1 MNFQHV
7 NVLGY
12 GFVGGAMGHLCKE
25 NNVGFCVYDI
35 VKKDEP
41 DAVQTF
47 DDISEIIEFS
57 EKHNQTNVYFIC
69 VPTPSDSEGQCDTSI
84 VEKLI
89 NKLNSLVTK
98 KSIVIIKSTV
108 QPGTTRKFINK
119 IISRNTIWTP
129 SLLDIVFCPEFL
141 TEKNFKSDMYNA
153 NFVLL
158 GFDNLENKELLTTTS
173 NIMKLLYKHK
183 TVDIYHKSYEECEM
197 FKYTIN
203 VYLSVKVWYFNEI
216 YELCGKFGIDYS
228 QFRQDL
234 LPLEPRIGMS
244 HTVVPGDHG
253 RGFSGSCLPKE
264 TRGMKFLQG
273 SLGIPNKVL
282 DEILK
287 RNSQLRN
294 E

>member
-25 NNVGFCVYDI
+25 NNVKFCVYDI
-35 VKKDEP
+35 VKKDESS
-41 DAVQTF
+41 ALQTF
-47 DDISEIIEFS
+47 SSLSDIIRFS
-57 EKHNQTNVYFIC
+57 EKRNETNIYFIC
-69 VPTPSDSEGQCDTSI
+69 VPTPSNSEGQCDTSI
-84 VEKLI
+84 VENVI
-89 NKLNSLVTK
+89 TNLNSLVTK
-98 KSIVIIKSTV
+98 KSIIIIKSTV
-108 QPGTTRKFINK
+108 QPGTTRKFTNK
-119 IISRNTIWTP
+119 TNT
-129 SLLDIVFCPEFL
+129 LLDIVFCPEFL

-153 NFVLL
+153 DFVLL
-158 GFDNLENKELLTTTS
+158 GFNNLENEELLTTTS
-173 NIMKLLYKHK
+173 NVMRLLYKHK
-183 TVDIYHKSYEECEM
+183 SVDVYHRSYEECEI

>member
-25 NNVGFCVYDI
+25 NNVKFCVYDI
-35 VKKDEP
+35 VKKDESS
-41 DAVQTF
+41 ALQTF
-47 DDISEIIEFS
+47 SSLSDIVGFS
-57 EKHNQTNVYFIC
+57 EKRNETNIYFIC
-69 VPTPSDSEGQCDTSI
+69 VPTPSNAEGQCDTSI
-84 VEKLI
+84 VENVI
-89 NKLNSLVTK
+89 TNLNSLVTK

-108 QPGTTRKFINK
+108 QPGTTRKFTNK
-119 IISRNTIWTP
+119 TNT
-129 SLLDIVFCPEFL
+129 LLNIVFCPEFL
-141 TEKNFKSDMYNA
+141 TEKNFKRDMYNA
-153 NFVLL
+153 DFVLL
-158 GFDNLENKELLTTTS
+158 GFNNLENEELLTTTS

-183 TVDIYHKSYEECEM
+183 TVDVYHRSYEECEM

>member
-1 MNFQHV
+1 MSFQHV

-25 NNVGFCVYDI
+25 NNVKFCVYDI
-35 VKKDEP
+35 VKKNEP
-41 DAVQTF
+41 GALQTF
-47 DDISEIIEFS
+47 NNLTDIIKFS
-57 EKHNQTNVYFIC
+57 EQHNQTNIYFIC
-69 VPTPSDSEGQCDTSI
+69 VPTPSDAEGQCNTSI
-84 VEKLI
+84 VESLVKT
-89 NKLNSLVTK
+89 LNNLVTK

-108 QPGTTRKFINK
+108 QPGTTRRFNEMIK
-119 IISRNTIWTP
+119 STNT
-129 SLLDIVFCPEFL
+129 LLDLVFCPEFL
-141 TEKNFKSDMYNA
+141 TEKNFKNDMYNA
-153 NFVLL
+153 DFVLL
-158 GFDNLENKELLTTTS
+158 GFNHLENKELLNTTS
-173 NIMKLLYKHK
+173 DAMRLLYKHK
-183 TVDIYHKSYEECEM
+183 TVDVYHRSYEECEI

-244 HTVVPGDHG
+244 HTIVPGDHG

>member
-25 NNVGFCVYDI
+25 NNVKFCVYDI
-35 VKKDEP
+35 VKKDESS
-41 DAVQTF
+41 ALQTF
-47 DDISEIIEFS
+47 SRLSDIIRFS
-57 EKHNQTNVYFIC
+57 EKCNETNIYFIC
-69 VPTPSDSEGQCDTSI
+69 VPTPSNAEGQCDTSI
-84 VEKLI
+84 VENVI
-89 NKLNSLVTK
+89 TNLNSLVTK
-98 KSIVIIKSTV
+98 KSIIIIKSTV
-108 QPGTTRKFINK
+108 QPGTTRKFTNK
-119 IISRNTIWTP
+119 TNT
-129 SLLDIVFCPEFL
+129 LLDIVFCPEFL

-153 NFVLL
+153 DFVLL
-158 GFDNLENKELLTTTS
+158 GFNNLENKELLTTTS

-183 TVDIYHKSYEECEM
+183 TVDVYHRSYEECEM

>member
-25 NNVGFCVYDI
+25 NNVKFCVYDI
-35 VKKDEP
+35 VKKDESS
-41 DAVQTF
+41 AVQTF
-47 DDISEIIEFS
+47 DDITEIIEFS
-57 EKHNQTNVYFIC
+57 EKHNEINIYFIC
-69 VPTPSDSEGQCDTSI
+69 VPTPSNAEGQCDTSI
-84 VEKLI
+84 VEKVI
-89 NKLNSLVTK
+89 TNLNSLVTK
-98 KSIVIIKSTV
+98 SSIVIIKSTV
-108 QPGTTRKFINK
+108 QPGTTRKFTNK
-119 IISRNTIWTP
+119 TNT
-129 SLLDIVFCPEFL
+129 LLDIVFCPEFL

-153 NFVLL
+153 DFVLL
-158 GFDNLENKELLTTTS
+158 GFNNLENEELLTTTS
-173 NIMKLLYKHK
+173 NVMRLLYKHK
-183 TVDIYHKSYEECEM
+183 TVDVYHKSYEECEM

-244 HTVVPGDHG
+244 HTTVPGDHG

>member
-25 NNVGFCVYDI
+25 NNVKFCVYDI
-35 VKKDEP
+35 VKKDESS
-41 DAVQTF
+41 ALQTF
-47 DDISEIIEFS
+47 SRLSDIIRFS
-57 EKHNQTNVYFIC
+57 EKCNETNIYFIC
-69 VPTPSDSEGQCDTSI
+69 VPTPSNAEGQCDTSI
-84 VEKLI
+84 VENVI
-89 NKLNSLVTK
+89 TNLNSLVTK
-98 KSIVIIKSTV
+98 KSIIIIKSTV
-108 QPGTTRKFINK
+108 QPGTTRKFTNK
-119 IISRNTIWTP
+119 TNT
-129 SLLDIVFCPEFL
+129 LLDIVFCPEFL

-153 NFVLL
+153 DFVLL
-158 GFDNLENKELLTTTS
+158 GFNNLENEELLTTTS
-173 NIMKLLYKHK
+173 NVMRLLYKHK
-183 TVDIYHKSYEECEM
+183 TVDVYHRSYEECEI

>member
-25 NNVGFCVYDI
+25 NNVKFCVYDI
-35 VKKDEP
+35 VKKDESS
-41 DAVQTF
+41 ALQTF
-47 DDISEIIEFS
+47 SSLSDIVGFS
-57 EKHNQTNVYFIC
+57 EKRNETNIYFIC
-69 VPTPSDSEGQCDTSI
+69 VPTPSNAEGQCDTSI
-84 VEKLI
+84 VENVI
-89 NKLNSLVTK
+89 TNLNSLVTK

-108 QPGTTRKFINK
+108 QPGTTRKFTNK
-119 IISRNTIWTP
+119 TNT
-129 SLLDIVFCPEFL
+129 LLNIVFCPEFL

-153 NFVLL
+153 DFVLL
-158 GFDNLENKELLTTTS
+158 GFNNLENEELLTTTS
-173 NIMKLLYKHK
+173 NVMRLLYKHK
-183 TVDIYHKSYEECEM
+183 TVDIYHRSYEECEM

>member
-7 NVLGY
+7 KVLGY

-25 NNVGFCVYDI
+25 NNVKFCVYDI
-35 VKKDEP
+35 VKKDESS
-41 DAVQTF
+41 ALQTF
-47 DDISEIIEFS
+47 SSLSDIVGFS
-57 EKHNQTNVYFIC
+57 EKRNETNIYFIC
-69 VPTPSDSEGQCDTSI
+69 VPTPSNAEGQCDTSI
-84 VEKLI
+84 VENVI
-89 NKLNSLVTK
+89 TNLNSLVTK

-108 QPGTTRKFINK
+108 QPGTTRKFTNK
-119 IISRNTIWTP
+119 TNT
-129 SLLDIVFCPEFL
+129 LLNIVFCPEFL

-153 NFVLL
+153 DFVLL
-158 GFDNLENKELLTTTS
+158 GFNNLENEELLTTTS

-183 TVDIYHKSYEECEM
+183 TVDVYHRSYEECEM

>member
-25 NNVGFCVYDI
+25 NNVKFCVYDI
-35 VKKDEP
+35 VKKDESS
-41 DAVQTF
+41 ALQTF
-47 DDISEIIEFS
+47 SHLSDIIRFS
-57 EKHNQTNVYFIC
+57 EKCNETNIYFIC
-69 VPTPSDSEGQCDTSI
+69 VPTPSNAEGQCDTSI
-84 VEKLI
+84 VENVI
-89 NKLNSLVTK
+89 TNLNSLVTK
-98 KSIVIIKSTV
+98 KSIIIIKSTV
-108 QPGTTRKFINK
+108 QPGTTRKFTNK
-119 IISRNTIWTP
+119 TNT
-129 SLLDIVFCPEFL
+129 LLDIVFCPEFL

-153 NFVLL
+153 DFVLL
-158 GFDNLENKELLTTTS
+158 GFNNLENEELLTTTS
-173 NIMKLLYKHK
+173 NVMRLLYKHK
-183 TVDIYHKSYEECEM
+183 TVDVYHRSYEECEI

>member
-25 NNVGFCVYDI
+25 NNVKFCVYDI
-35 VKKDEP
+35 VKKDESS
-41 DAVQTF
+41 ALQTF
-47 DDISEIIEFS
+47 SSLSDIVGFS
-57 EKHNQTNVYFIC
+57 EKRNETNIYFIC
-69 VPTPSDSEGQCDTSI
+69 VPTPSNAEGQCNTSI
-84 VEKLI
+84 VEQVI
-89 NKLNSLVTK
+89 TNLNSLVTK
-98 KSIVIIKSTV
+98 KSIIIIKSTV
-108 QPGTTRKFINK
+108 QPGTTRKFTNK
-119 IISRNTIWTP
+119 TNT
-129 SLLDIVFCPEFL
+129 LLDIVFCPEFL

-153 NFVLL
+153 DFVLL
-158 GFDNLENKELLTTTS
+158 GFNNLENEELLTTTS
-173 NIMKLLYKHK
+173 NVMRLLYKHK
-183 TVDIYHKSYEECEM
+183 TVDVYHRSYEECEI

>member
-25 NNVGFCVYDI
+25 NGVKFCVYDI
-35 VKKDEP
+35 VKKDESSALKTFSSLP
-41 DAVQTF
+41 D
-47 DDISEIIEFS
+47 IIGFS
-57 EKHNQTNVYFIC
+57 EKHNETNIYFIC
-69 VPTPSDSEGQCDTSI
+69 VPTPSNADGQCDTSI

-89 NKLNSLVTK
+89 FNLNSLVTK
-98 KSIVIIKSTV
+98 SSIVIIKSTV
-108 QPGTTRKFINK
+108 QPGTTRKFTNK
-119 IISRNTIWTP
+119 TNT
-129 SLLDIVFCPEFL
+129 LLDIVFCPEFL

-153 NFVLL
+153 DFVLL
-158 GFDNLENKELLTTTS
+158 GFNNLENEELLTTTS
-173 NIMKLLYKHK
+173 NVMRLLYKHK
-183 TVDIYHKSYEECEM
+183 TVDIYHKSYEECEI

-203 VYLSVKVWYFNEI
+203 VYLAVKVWYFNEI

-244 HTVVPGDHG
+244 HTTVPGDHG

-264 TRGMKFLQG
+264 TRGMKFLQE

>member
-25 NNVGFCVYDI
+25 NNVNFCVYDI

-41 DAVQTF
+41 GALQTF
-47 DDISEIIEFS
+47 NSLTDIVRFS
-57 EKHNQTNVYFIC
+57 EQYNTTNVYFIC
-69 VPTPSDSEGQCDTSI
+69 VPTPSDSRGQCDTSI
-84 VEKLI
+84 VEGLI
-89 NKLNSLVTK
+89 KNLNLLVTK
-98 KSIVIIKSTV
+98 NSIVIIKSTV
-108 QPGTTRKFINK
+108 QPGTTRRFNEMIT
-119 IISRNTIWTP
+119 SNT
-129 SLLDIVFCPEFL
+129 LLDVVFCPEFL
-141 TEKNFKSDMYNA
+141 TEKNFKNDMYNA
-153 NFVLL
+153 DFVLL
-158 GFDNLENKELLTTTS
+158 GFNNLENTDLIDTTS
-173 NIMKLLYKHK
+173 DVMRLLYKHK
-183 TVDIYHKSYEECEM
+183 KVDVYHKSYEECEM

-228 QFRQDL
+228 QFRQNL

-244 HTVVPGDHG
+244 HTIVPGDHG

-264 TRGMKFLQG
+264 TRGMRFLQG
-273 SLGIPNKVL
+273 SLGIPNRVL

>member
-25 NNVGFCVYDI
+25 NNVKFCVYDI
-35 VKKDEP
+35 VKKDESS
-41 DAVQTF
+41 ALQTF
-47 DDISEIIEFS
+47 SSLSDIVGFS
-57 EKHNQTNVYFIC
+57 EKRNETNIYFIC
-69 VPTPSDSEGQCDTSI
+69 VPTPSNAEGQCDTSI
-84 VEKLI
+84 VEKVI
-89 NKLNSLVTK
+89 NNLNSLVTK

-108 QPGTTRKFINK
+108 QPGTTRKFTNK
-119 IISRNTIWTP
+119 TNT
-129 SLLDIVFCPEFL
+129 LLNIVFCPEFL

-153 NFVLL
+153 DFVLL
-158 GFDNLENKELLTTTS
+158 GFNNLENEELLTTTS

-183 TVDIYHKSYEECEM
+183 TVDVYHRSYEECEM

>member
-25 NNVGFCVYDI
+25 NNVKFCVYDI
-35 VKKDEP
+35 VKKDESS
-41 DAVQTF
+41 ALQTF
-47 DDISEIIEFS
+47 SSLSDIVGFS
-57 EKHNQTNVYFIC
+57 EKRNETNIYFIC
-69 VPTPSDSEGQCDTSI
+69 VPTPSNAEGQCNTSI
-84 VEKLI
+84 VEQVI
-89 NKLNSLVTK
+89 TNLNSLVTK
-98 KSIVIIKSTV
+98 KSIIIIKSTV
-108 QPGTTRKFINK
+108 QPGTTRKFTNK
-119 IISRNTIWTP
+119 TNT
-129 SLLDIVFCPEFL
+129 LLDIVFCPEFL

-153 NFVLL
+153 DFVLL
-158 GFDNLENKELLTTTS
+158 GFNNLENEELLTTTS

-183 TVDIYHKSYEECEM
+183 TVDVYHRSYEECEM

>member
-1 MNFQHV
+1 MSFQHV

-25 NNVGFCVYDI
+25 NDVKFCVYDI

-41 DAVQTF
+41 GALQTF
-47 DDISEIIEFS
+47 DNLTEIVGFS
-57 EKHNQTNVYFIC
+57 EQQNETNVYFIC
-69 VPTPSDSEGQCDTSI
+69 VPTPSDSQGQCDTSI
-84 VEKLI
+84 VEGLVK
-89 NKLNSLVTK
+89 NLNRLATK
-98 KSIVIIKSTV
+98 KSIVIVKSTV
-108 QPGTTRKFINK
+108 QPGTTRRFHE
-119 IISRNTIWTP
+119 IISNTNT
-129 SLLDIVFCPEFL
+129 LLDLVFCPEFL
-141 TEKNFKSDMYNA
+141 TEKNFKNDMYNA
-153 NFVLL
+153 DFVLL
-158 GFDNLENKELLTTTS
+158 GFENLEKADLLISTS
-173 NIMKLLYKHK
+173 DVMRHLYKHK
-183 TVDIYHKSYEECEM
+183 VVDVYCKTYEECEI

-216 YELCGKFGIDYS
+216 YEICNNFGIDYAK
-228 QFRQDL
+228 FRQDL

-287 RNSQLRN
+287 RNSELRN

>member
-1 MNFQHV
+1 MTFQHV

-25 NNVGFCVYDI
+25 NNVNFCVYDI

-41 DAVQTF
+41 GALKTF
-47 DDISEIIEFS
+47 DNLTDIVGFS
-57 EKHNQTNVYFIC
+57 EQHNETNIYFIC
-69 VPTPSDSEGQCDTSI
+69 VPTPSDSHGQCDTSI
-84 VEKLI
+84 VKGLI
-89 NKLNSLVTK
+89 KNLNKLATK

-108 QPGTTRKFINK
+108 QPGTTRRFADMIN
-119 IISRNTIWTP
+119 STNT
-129 SLLDIVFCPEFL
+129 LLDIVFCPEFL
-141 TEKNFKSDMYNA
+141 TEKNFKNDMYNA
-153 NFVLL
+153 DFVLL
-158 GFDNLENKELLTTTS
+158 GFEHLEKDDLLTTTS
-173 NIMKLLYKHK
+173 DVMRLLYKHK
-183 TVDIYHKSYEECEM
+183 TVDIYHKSYEECEI

-203 VYLSVKVWYFNEI
+203 VYLAVKVWYFNEI
-216 YELCGKFGIDYS
+216 YELCGKFNIDYAN
-228 QFRQDL
+228 FRADL

-244 HTVVPGDHG
+244 HTLVPGDHG

-264 TRGMKFLQG
+264 TRGMRFLQN
-273 SLGIPNKVL
+273 SLGIPDKVL

>member
-25 NNVGFCVYDI
+25 NNVKFCVYDI
-35 VKKDEP
+35 VKKDESS
-41 DAVQTF
+41 ALQTF
-47 DDISEIIEFS
+47 SSLSDIVGFS
-57 EKHNQTNVYFIC
+57 EKRNETNIYFIC
-69 VPTPSDSEGQCDTSI
+69 VPTPSNAEGQCDTSI
-84 VEKLI
+84 VENVI
-89 NKLNSLVTK
+89 TNLNSLVTK

-108 QPGTTRKFINK
+108 QPGTTRKFTNK
-119 IISRNTIWTP
+119 TNT
-129 SLLDIVFCPEFL
+129 LLNIVFCPEFL

-153 NFVLL
+153 DFVLL
-158 GFDNLENKELLTTTS
+158 GFNNLENEELLTTTS

-183 TVDIYHKSYEECEM
+183 TVDVYHRSYEECEM

>member
-25 NNVGFCVYDI
+25 NNVKFCVYDI
-35 VKKDEP
+35 VKKDESS
-41 DAVQTF
+41 ALQTF
-47 DDISEIIEFS
+47 SRLSDIIRFS
-57 EKHNQTNVYFIC
+57 EKCNETNIYFIC
-69 VPTPSDSEGQCDTSI
+69 VPTPSNAEGQCDTSI
-84 VEKLI
+84 VENVI
-89 NKLNSLVTK
+89 TNLNSLVTK
-98 KSIVIIKSTV
+98 KSIIIIKSTV
-108 QPGTTRKFINK
+108 QPGTTRKFTNK
-119 IISRNTIWTP
+119 TNT
-129 SLLDIVFCPEFL
+129 LLDIVFCPEFL

-153 NFVLL
+153 DFVLL
-158 GFDNLENKELLTTTS
+158 GFNNLENEELLTTTS
-173 NIMKLLYKHK
+173 NTMRLLYKHK
-183 TVDIYHKSYEECEM
+183 TVDVYHRSYEECEI

>member
-1 MNFQHV
+1 
-7 NVLGY
+7 
-12 GFVGGAMGHLCKE
+12 
-25 NNVGFCVYDI
+25 
-35 VKKDEP
+35 
-41 DAVQTF
+41 
-47 DDISEIIEFS
+47 
-57 EKHNQTNVYFIC
+57 
-69 VPTPSDSEGQCDTSI
+69 
-84 VEKLI
+84 
-89 NKLNSLVTK
+89 
-98 KSIVIIKSTV
+98 
-108 QPGTTRKFINK
+108 
-119 IISRNTIWTP
+119 
-129 SLLDIVFCPEFL
+129 
-141 TEKNFKSDMYNA
+141 MYNA
-153 NFVLL
+153 DFVLL
-158 GFDNLENKELLTTTS
+158 GFNNLENEELLTTTS

-183 TVDIYHKSYEECEM
+183 TVDVYHRSYEECEM

>member
-25 NNVGFCVYDI
+25 NNVKFCVYDI
-35 VKKDEP
+35 VKKDESS
-41 DAVQTF
+41 ALQTF
-47 DDISEIIEFS
+47 SSLSDIVGFS
-57 EKHNQTNVYFIC
+57 EKRNETNIYFIC
-69 VPTPSDSEGQCDTSI
+69 VPTPSNAEGQCDTSI
-84 VEKLI
+84 VENVI
-89 NKLNSLVTK
+89 TNLNSLVTK
-98 KSIVIIKSTV
+98 KSIIIIKSTV
-108 QPGTTRKFINK
+108 QPGTTRKFTNK
-119 IISRNTIWTP
+119 TNT
-129 SLLDIVFCPEFL
+129 LLNIVFCPEFL

-153 NFVLL
+153 DFVLL
-158 GFDNLENKELLTTTS
+158 GFNNLENKELLTTTS

-183 TVDIYHKSYEECEM
+183 TVDVYHRSYEECEM

>member
-1 MNFQHV
+1 MSFQHV

-25 NNVGFCVYDI
+25 NDVKFCVYDI

-41 DAVQTF
+41 GALQTF
-47 DDISEIIEFS
+47 DNLAEIVGFS
-57 EKHNQTNVYFIC
+57 EEQNETSVYFIC
-69 VPTPSDSEGQCDTSI
+69 VPTPSDSQGQCDTSI
-84 VEKLI
+84 VEGLVK
-89 NKLNSLVTK
+89 NLNQLATK

-108 QPGTTRKFINK
+108 QPGTTRRFNDMIK
-119 IISRNTIWTP
+119 NTNT
-129 SLLDIVFCPEFL
+129 LLDIIFCPEFL
-141 TEKNFKSDMYNA
+141 TEKNFKDDMYNA
-153 NFVLL
+153 DFVLL
-158 GFDNLENKELLTTTS
+158 GFENLENNDLLTLTS
-173 NIMKLLYKHK
+173 DVMKRLYQHK
-183 TVDIYHKSYEECEM
+183 FVDVYCRTYEECEI

-216 YELCGKFGIDYS
+216 YEICNKFNIDYS

-287 RNSQLRN
+287 RNSELRK